1 MTDASHMFRNETQA
15 RQSSAEQGQVEYL
28 SSVESSART
37 YAASFPR
44 LFVRGKGMRVWDS
57 EGREYLDCLSNAGT
71 LALGHNHPLVGEAV
85 RGFLEADSLQQ
96 ALDLATPAKHD
107 FVKELFELLPKS
119 LREHGRIQFCG
130 PSGAD
135 AVEAAMKLTRHH
147 SGRHDIFAFQ
157 GAYHGMT
164 AGALSAMGNVGCKT
178 GFWLSGVHFL
188 PYPYTFRCPFGTDG
202 SRTEELSLEYL
213 RRVLCDPESGIARPA
228 AIIVEVVQGEGG
240 CIPSSAHWLRGLR
253 EITCQHDIALI
264 VDEVQTGLGRT
275 GHLFAIEHAGI
286 TPDVLVLSKAI
297 GGGYPIAVVVYH
309 ERFDTWKAGMH
320 AGTFRGNQI
329 AMVAGRVTME
339 IIQRDGLASQAA
351 RRGELL
357 QEGLRRIAAQS
368 PCIGE
373 VRGRGLMIGVEIV
386 RPDCVAGDA
395 PADGALTKSIK
406 QQCFKRGLIIESG
419 GRHGAVL
426 RFLPPLTISEGEIG
440 AVLDRFGSAV
450 AAALRA

>member
-1 MTDASHMFRNETQA
+1 MRMVSNVEINP
-15 RQSSAEQGQVEYL
+15 VEYL
-28 SSVESSART
+28 GSVESSART

-44 LFVRGKGMRVWDS
+44 LFVHAKGMRVRDS
-57 EGREYLDCLSNAGT
+57 DGREYLDCLSNAGT
-71 LALGHNHPLVGEAV
+71 LALGHNHPEVNEAV
-85 RGFLEADSLQQ
+85 RGFLETDALQQ
-96 ALDLATPAKHD
+96 ALDLATPAKYE
-107 FVKELFELLPKS
+107 FVKELFGLLPRS

-147 SGRHDIFAFQ
+147 SGRHDIFAFH

-164 AGALSAMGNVGCKT
+164 AGALSAMGNLGCKT
-178 GFWLSGVHFL
+178 GLSLSGVHFL

-202 SRTEELSLEYL
+202 SQTDELSLAYL
-213 RRVLCDPESGIARPA
+213 RRVLSDPESGVARPA
-228 AIIVEVVQGEGG
+228 AVIVEVVQGEGG
-240 CIPSSAHWLRGLR
+240 CIPASARWLRGLR
-253 EITCQHDIALI
+253 EITEQHDIALI

-275 GHLFAIEHAGI
+275 GHLFGIEHADI

-297 GGGYPIAVVVYH
+297 GGGYPMSVVVYH
-309 ERFDTWKAGMH
+309 ERLDTWKAGMH

-339 IIQRDGLASQAA
+339 IIQRDRLALRAA
-351 RRGELL
+351 RLGESLL
-357 QEGLRRIAAQS
+357 GALRRIAAEF

-386 RPDCVAGDA
+386 RRDVAAGEA
-395 PADGALTKSIK
+395 PADGALARAIK
-406 QQCFKRGLIIESG
+406 QQCFEQGLIVESG

-426 RFLPPLTISEGEIG
+426 RFLPPLTISESEMG
-440 AVLDRFGSAV
+440 AVVDRFGSALEAV
-450 AAALRA
+450 LRKSRTS